1 LSANS
6 EYKQVN
12 EFKVK
17 QTEYQSCRTQ
27 ALEKA
32 FGGVHFCL
40 SVKRPEAQIKESL
53 RYLFIEDFEQ
63 VMSEQEEIDYD
74 EVHYADDGHDHS
86 QSMFRPSI
94 LLSGPYHYEV
104 STLIILFFKL
114 LLLINLFFQLKRF
127 N

>member
-1 LSANS
+1 
-6 EYKQVN
+6 
-12 EFKVK
+12 
-17 QTEYQSCRTQ
+17 
-27 ALEKA
+27 
-32 FGGVHFCL
+32 
-40 SVKRPEAQIKESL
+40 
-53 RYLFIEDFEQ
+53 
-63 VMSEQEEIDYD
+63 MSEQEEIDYD